1 MSSHCQ
7 ANSLLLKD
15 YFLFIPNAVELFS
28 SNFTFFSVF
37 DIPAGLG
44 GKIGKFSQ
52 KRFKTMGQCFTLQV
66 LTKPYLRRF
75 SPKGLHIL
83 FPELVTKKW
92 DFLLQ
97 KTDKLRMIFVPS
109 DYPH

>member
-44 GKIGKFSQ
+44 GK
-52 KRFKTMGQCFTLQV
+52 QV
-66 LTKPYLRRF
+66 SLVR
-75 SPKGLHIL
+75 KGLKYGTIFYITSPHKTLLKTL
-83 FPELVTKKW
+83 F
-92 DFLLQ
+92 
-97 KTDKLRMIFVPS
+97 S
-109 DYPH
+109 